1 MNRSRTRKVTIPAD
15 ILADLDALPSSTV
28 VHEVMWTPEMDAVL
42 LSTWGTKKR
51 GDTLAL
57 FTKHYGI
64 RAMDTLRKRA
74 AKLEESN
81 AK

>member
-1 MNRSRTRKVTIPAD
+1 M
-15 ILADLDALPSSTV
+15 
-28 VHEVMWTPEMDAVL
+28 MWTPEMDAVL